1 MGWIFSPIRLN
12 VLVISIMGIIT
23 HSFEHHSKHGDEHH
37 DVSSIVV
44 QMHSRQARPQPTG
57 TTAAS
62 LLAKVVAS
70 GVPGHG
76 VDWYSTITSAPPDH
90 RNFEI
95 FVAGMLSITLL
106 GMSLNKLLY

>member
-1 MGWIFSPIRLN
+1 
-12 VLVISIMGIIT
+12 MGIIT

-37 DVSSIVV
+37 DVSNIVV

-76 VDWYSTITSAPPDH
+76 VDWIPTTPRAPDH
-90 RNFEI
+90 RNFE
-95 FVAGMLSITLL
+95 VLMAGMLSITLGL
-106 GMSLNKLLY
+106 MTLNKLSY